1 MTKGRTLEHIDAK
14 LGMPYLPGM
23 ALLALSSPLAPIV
36 AAVEGLRLRHP
47 ELVHCVVPGLM
58 ADGGPGWRPGTDPC
72 AVAVLLVAGW
82 TRARRVPLPGE
93 TFLNRSGQ
101 LGLRRA
107 RVAVLCDDPV
117 AGAPGVVVA
126 ATREELFTIVLEH
139 AAAAGAELE
148 TTMRRLIGNQLAG
161 AR

>member
-1 MTKGRTLEHIDAK
+1 
-14 LGMPYLPGM
+14 M
-23 ALLALSSPLAPIV
+23 ALLALTSPLAPVV

-47 ELVHCVVPGLM
+47 ELLRCIAPGLM
-58 ADGGPGWRPGTDPC
+58 TDGGPGWRPGTDPC

-82 TRARRVPLPGE
+82 TRARRVPLPVPGE

-107 RVAVLCDDPV
+107 RVAVLRDDPV

-126 ATREELFTIVLEH
+126 ATREDLFTIVLEH
-139 AAAAGAELE
+139 AADVGPELE
-148 TTMRRLIGNQLAG
+148 TTMRRLTGHQLAD